1 MTLNIDQ
8 ESCIKCG
15 KCVRVC
21 PSDIFTQERA
31 GETIGLVRVESCI
44 VCGHCVDVCP
54 TGSVSHSEFPPEKT
68 HTIDYSQMPT
78 PEQVMLLI
86 KSRRSNRTLT
96 SRPVPKEMLDKI
108 VEAAHSAPTATN
120 SQSLSFTVVTDPQK
134 LRQVSDYTIGVFDSL
149 AKLLL
154 NPVVKCVVKPF
165 MKDVYKYVP
174 VFNRLKE
181 EHKAG
186 KDPILRKATAL
197 LLIHTPKS
205 NRFGSED
212 ANLAYQNASLMAQHA
227 DPRHR
232 RRRYQAGDG
241 AGLAASAGREDG
253 EPPQPDSPRRPH
265 RRSPGGRSRESRRHP
280 AGRDGRLCQLCCP
293 PEHRSASGQKL
304 AGGPLKP

>member
-1 MTLNIDQ
+1 MRTGMPFGYIHARKGRRDD
-8 ESCIKCG
+8 
-15 KCVRVC
+15 R
-21 PSDIFTQERA
+21 
-31 GETIGLVRVESCI
+31 LVRVESCI

-54 TGSVSHSEFPPEKT
+54 TGSVLHSEFPPEKT

-108 VEAAHSAPTATN
+108 VEAAHSAPTATTPK
-120 SQSLSFTVVTDPQK
+120 SLVHRRHRSAKATAGEH
-134 LRQVSDYTIGVFDSL
+134 YTIGVFDSL

-212 ANLAYQNASLMAQHA
+212 ANLAYQNASLMAQSLGVSQIYMGFVLTA
-227 DPRHR
+227 IRQEGKDTLAKTLGIDGKI
-232 RRRYQAGDG
+232 QAIMALGI
-241 AGLAASAGREDG
+241 
-253 EPPQPDSPRRPH
+253 
-265 RRSPGGRSRESRRHP
+265 P
-280 AGRDGRLCQLCCP
+280 AFKYPKYTDRK
-293 PEHRSASGQKL
+293 EIVKNYIE
-304 AGGPLKP
+304 

>member
-54 TGSVSHSEFPPEKT
+54 TGSVLHSEFPPEKT

-108 VEAAHSAPTATN
+108 VEAAHCAPTATN

-165 MKDVYKYVP
+165 MKDVYKYC
-174 VFNRLKE
+174 
-181 EHKAG
+181 
-186 KDPILRKATAL
+186 L
-197 LLIHTPKS
+197 LYTS
-205 NRFGSED
+205 D
-212 ANLAYQNASLMAQHA
+212 AA
-227 DPRHR
+227 D
-232 RRRYQAGDG
+232 
-241 AGLAASAGREDG
+241 E
-253 EPPQPDSPRRPH
+253 
-265 RRSPGGRSRESRRHP
+265 
-280 AGRDGRLCQLCCP
+280 
-293 PEHRSASGQKL
+293 
-304 AGGPLKP
+304 

>member
-96 SRPVPKEMLDKI
+96 SRPVPKKMLDKI
-108 VEAAHSAPTATN
+108 VEA
-120 SQSLSFTVVTDPQK
+120 V
-134 LRQVSDYTIGVFDSL
+134 
-149 AKLLL
+149 
-154 NPVVKCVVKPF
+154 
-165 MKDVYKYVP
+165 
-174 VFNRLKE
+174 
-181 EHKAG
+181 KAG
-186 KDPILRKATAL
+186 VRAAGGTPVMFPAIAVCDGIAMGRVRL
-197 LLIHTPKS
+197 L
-205 NRFGSED
+205 
-212 ANLAYQNASLMAQHA
+212 
-227 DPRHR
+227 
-232 RRRYQAGDG
+232 
-241 AGLAASAGREDG
+241 G
-253 EPPQPDSPRRPH
+253 EAII
-265 RRSPGGRSRESRRHP
+265 ESRREM
-280 AGRDGRLCQLCCP
+280 C
-293 PEHRSASGQKL
+293 GQAVYEGCL
-304 AGGPLKP
+304 